1 MIRVNGTPLDN
12 PTLGWIFRSGSVPY
26 SGLEANIIDLR
37 VAGRDGLV
45 PVPATLGAPVWPL
58 KVNTPPS
65 GWEPLLALFS
75 AQELVLTRTDRPTIE
90 ARARLRGSSPDRVF
104 PRNEWI
110 DATFLVE
117 ITEAYWRDKATT
129 TTPITPLTSASVELS
144 VFAGGSAPVSDAM
157 IRIQG
162 ATTGVRVTDA
172 SGAWV
177 TLPDCAAGQY
187 VRFES
192 KTGQCF
198 RTTTDTW
205 VGGTEIS
212 GLVDFGGPRGN
223 FEITPV
229 LAAGDPTSRVGK
241 LTVTSATRA
250 SSSVAVRGKAAYI
263 L

>member
-12 PTLGWIFRSGSVPY
+12 PGLGWIFRSGSVPY
-26 SGLEANIIDLR
+26 SALEANIIDLR

-75 AQELVLTRTDRPTIE
+75 ARELVLTRDDKPTIE
-90 ARARLRGSSPDRVF
+90 AQARLRAATPDRVF
-104 PRNEWI
+104 PRNQWI
-110 DATFLVE
+110 DATFLIE
-117 ITEAYWRDKATT
+117 ITGAYWRDKATT
-129 TTPITPLTSASVELS
+129 TTPITPLSSAAVNLD
-144 VFAGGSAPVSDAM
+144 VFIDGSAPVQDAM
-157 IRIQG
+157 VRIQG

-177 TLPDCAAGQY
+177 SLPDCAAGQY

-192 KTGQCF
+192 DTGQCF

-205 VGGTEIS
+205 NGGTDIS

-229 LAAGDPTSRVGK
+229 LAAGDPATRRSK
-241 LTVTSATRA
+241 LTITSATRA
-250 SSSVAVRGKAAYI
+250 SASVAVRGKAAYV